1 MRSVSRLPAPARRPV
16 CSRRAAVSVRAE
28 LNDPLRNVSSAVDSF
43 LRRYDVLSTGVGALV
58 VTSWCVYAHGQDPW
72 TALSI
77 TATSTVV
84 ALVANEVLFNNN
96 KH

>member
-1 MRSVSRLPAPARRPV
+1 MQGLPSYSATHRPSDADSYVHILALPA
-16 CSRRAAVSVRAE
+16 
-28 LNDPLRNVSSAVDSF
+28 LQ
-43 LRRYDVLSTGVGALV
+43 RYDVLSTGVGALV

>member
-1 MRSVSRLPAPARRPV
+1 MAYPPTCRPADPRAHVLPLP
-16 CSRRAAVSVRAE
+16 S
-28 LNDPLRNVSSAVDSF
+28 LQ
-43 LRRYDVLSTGVGALV
+43 RYDVLSTGVGALV

-84 ALVANEVLFNNN
+84 ALVANELFFNNN